1 MTDQELT
8 PISVPPMG
16 KEPHFWHPDSDAYL
30 SRSERVR
37 ETGEYWSAI
46 PASIAG
52 LSVIVSTDIGG
63 VCSCIRRARYICR
76 R

>member
-37 ETGEYWSAI
+37 ETGELYRLILVRHWRS
-46 PASIAG
+46 
-52 LSVIVSTDIGG
+52 LLMH
-63 VCSCIRRARYICR
+63 
-76 R
+76 